1 MQLNSTE
8 NMCFKILKASDHF
21 HGKEKTSRLE
31 VWRLV
36 IISSKGR
43 SVVRNEK
50 KYTINT
56 EIHYKY
62 RNTLQIQKYSTN
74 TRLLVIWS
82 EGRSGC
88 EELPGSVLADHRSSK
103 RLPTECCTFAFA
115 WVVSTRVG
123 GFLDWRLMG
132 GESFGMICHG
142 MVEGSQVPQST
153 LRSQLEN
160 R

>member
-1 MQLNSTE
+1 ML
-8 NMCFKILKASDHF
+8 CFMILKASDHF
-21 HGKEKTSRLE
+21 HDKAEKASRLE

-36 IISSKGR
+36 IISSEGR

-50 KYTINT
+50 KYTTNT
-56 EIHYKY
+56 EILYKY

-160 R
+160 W